1 MDFRRTPPNFGKR
14 LRKRRLQLGLT
25 QKQAAICMG
34 ASQATF
40 CHWELGKGAP
50 GPTYRPLVL
59 IFLGRAPA
67 SIRKG

>member
-1 MDFRRTPPNFGKR
+1 
-14 LRKRRLQLGLT
+14 
-25 QKQAAICMG
+25 MG